1 MRKKYLSA
9 LLFGALLF
17 ASAGT
22 FTSCKDYDDD
32 INNLQEQINTINTT
46 LEELTGKIN
55 GLGAG
60 VTDFKYEN
68 GKLVIVTDKGTNFE
82 VTLPEADGIKE
93 LEIKDGILYADGEKV
108 GVVAGEGGAVNVEVK
123 DGILY
128 INGEAQELNDEVGSK
143 VVVVDNGNG
152 TYTLTVDGTS
162 IVLPKASASVAIAI
176 VSKNDQ
182 GQDISAY
189 NYFTNLSKVYNDY
202 NNAGTPTAITGAQGG
217 ILWGTAD
224 KYKGD
229 WKGLKSVEKGK
240 LLVGQISNV
249 NIKVSPATFDL
260 TTAKLTLVNT
270 LGEEAPV
277 TVTPVVEGKKGPQY
291 SGSRAADENG
301 NWSLQIA
308 MTDDVTAS
316 NIGTAFAGRN
326 TAEGYK
332 YQNVQYALAIDGK
345 VVTPYEIVVDTQES
359 KDAGDFTKGSFNN
372 VVYNYKKD
380 GVLKPWANDDI
391 LPLGE
396 TTLLINSA
404 TLQTAADKIY
414 DAYIEVM
421 DEDALE
427 DYNITVS
434 GMTINASNKAAG
446 VEKFPIKIHVMDVNG
461 NEVVSD
467 ELNIKFDNSV
477 VDEVTFPDQ
486 TCVFMPTTAAEGA
499 FILVDMGDIFTSMT
513 AEEANA
519 VSNRERDAVTWYTTV
534 NTKTFATIGSTPDAD
549 GLYQINFANRTYN
562 KIPGKSEQKV
572 FYYASKEDALE
583 DALKGDEDLAIKVE
597 GGLSKTIRT
606 IKYAAIPASAFKSQ
620 AFEGASDIIIKM
632 LDNENN
638 EVKKATATVTVS
650 LPAFDDILDIN
661 NTQKLW
667 NDAKDTYT
675 TRFDW
680 DTDNLKISMQK
691 PFTSKKDVNG
701 TAYFDINDADN
712 KLYYELSYTD
722 VNKKDQVVPVDNDN
736 FVSLPDVVKD
746 GELMHDVEVTATLY
760 PFGEDQVNLKLTKT
774 FKLYVQSVFE
784 DAELIYYVN
793 GEKQD
798 VVTLG
803 NNQYIEPGRG
813 TGASKQGLF
822 VAFDGEERPYVFQ
835 KGDYYNDLTEFNNG
849 TLINTADVT
858 TQPSDYTEGAND
870 NVNSYIILGE
880 GASGV
885 SLSINSVSNLY
896 DKDKDDY
903 VLFFNNVQ
911 GGTSGTVIFNFVD
924 HLGVKYPVTISYK
937 K

>member
-1 MRKKYLSA
+1 M
-9 LLFGALLF
+9 
-17 ASAGT
+17 
-22 FTSCKDYDDD
+22 
-32 INNLQEQINTINTT
+32 
-46 LEELTGKIN
+46 
-55 GLGAG
+55 
-60 VTDFKYEN
+60 
-68 GKLVIVTDKGTNFE
+68 
-82 VTLPEADGIKE
+82 
-93 LEIKDGILYADGEKV
+93 
-108 GVVAGEGGAVNVEVK
+108 
-123 DGILY
+123 
-128 INGEAQELNDEVGSK
+128 
-143 VVVVDNGNG
+143 
-152 TYTLTVDGTS
+152 
-162 IVLPKASASVAIAI
+162 LPKASASVAIAI

-182 GQDISAY
+182 GQDKDISAY
-189 NYFTNLSKVYNDY
+189 NYFTNLSKTVGNAAFVDAND
-202 NNAGTPTAITGAQGG
+202 GG

-326 TAEGYK
+326 TAENYA

-380 GVLKPWANDDI
+380 GVLKSWVNDDI

-404 TLQTAADKIY
+404 ISPTPQTAADKIY

-534 NTKTFATIGSTPDAD
+534 NTKTFATIGSAPDAD
-549 GLYQINFANRTYN
+549 GLYQINFANRTNN

-680 DTDNLKISMQK
+680 DDNSSASLKISMQK
-691 PFTSKKDVNG
+691 PFVSKKDVNG
-701 TAYFDINDADN
+701 TAYFDINDADS

-736 FVSLPDVVKD
+736 FVSLPDVVTED
-746 GELMHDVEVTATLY
+746 GKLMHDVEVTATLY
-760 PFGEDQVNLKLTKT
+760 PFGKDQENLKLTKT

-784 DAELIYYVN
+784 GAELIYYVDDV
-793 GEKQD
+793 KQD

-803 NNQYIEPGRG
+803 NDQCIAPGTTSG
-813 TGASKQGLF
+813 KKNGLY
-822 VAFDGEERPYVFQ
+822 VAFDGEERPYVFA
-835 KGDYYNDLTEFNNG
+835 KGDVYVLTEFNNG
-849 TLINTADVT
+849 TRIAQSQLNVQDPSGTASNDDVI
-858 TQPSDYTEGAND
+858 PALY
-870 NVNSYIILGE
+870 LGE

-885 SLSINSVSNLY
+885 SLSLKEVEDADGKKDNVLY
-896 DKDKDDY
+896 
-903 VLFFNNVQ
+903 FNNVS
-911 GGTSGTVIFNFVD
+911 GSTSGTVIFNFVD
-924 HLGVKYPVTISYK
+924 NLGVKYPVTISYK

>member
-1 MRKKYLSA
+1 
-9 LLFGALLF
+9 
-17 ASAGT
+17 
-22 FTSCKDYDDD
+22 
-32 INNLQEQINTINTT
+32 
-46 LEELTGKIN
+46 
-55 GLGAG
+55 
-60 VTDFKYEN
+60 
-68 GKLVIVTDKGTNFE
+68 
-82 VTLPEADGIKE
+82 
-93 LEIKDGILYADGEKV
+93 
-108 GVVAGEGGAVNVEVK
+108 EGGAVNVEVK

-182 GQDISAY
+182 GNISAY
-189 NYFTNLSKVYNDY
+189 NYFTNLSKVYN
-202 NNAGTPTAITGAQGG
+202 NNAGTPTAITDAEGG

-326 TAEGYK
+326 TAEDYA

-380 GVLKPWANDDI
+380 GVLKSWVNDGI

-404 TLQTAADKIY
+404 ISPTLQTAADKIY

-519 VSNRERDAVTWYTTV
+519 VSGRVSESVTWYTTV
-534 NTKTFATIGSTPDAD
+534 NTKTFATVGSTPDAD
-549 GLYQINFANRTYN
+549 GLYQINLANTGN
-562 KIPGKSEQKV
+562 NIVGNAETKV
-572 FYYASKEDALE
+572 FYYASKEDALK

-606 IKYAAIPASAFKSQ
+606 IKYAAIPASAFKSK
-620 AFEGASDIIIKM
+620 AFEGANDIIIKM
-632 LDNENN
+632 LDKDGN
-638 EVKKATATVTVS
+638 EVKKATATVTVA

-680 DTDNLKISMQK
+680 DNNSTAGLKISMQK
-691 PFTSKKDVNG
+691 PFVSKKDVNG
-701 TAYFDINDADN
+701 TAYFDINDADS

-722 VNKKDQVVPVDNDN
+722 VNKKDQVVPVANAK
-736 FVSLPDVVKD
+736 FVSLPNVVKD
-746 GELMHDVEVTATLY
+746 GKLMHDVEVTATLY
-760 PFGEDQVNLKLTKT
+760 PFGEKQVNLKLTKT

-784 DAELIYYVN
+784 GAELIYYVDDV
-793 GEKQD
+793 KQD

-803 NNQYIEPGRG
+803 NDQCIAPGTTSG
-813 TGASKQGLF
+813 KKNGLY
-822 VAFDGEERPYVFQ
+822 VAFDGEERPYVFA
-835 KGDYYNDLTEFNNG
+835 KGDVYAALTEFNNG
-849 TLINTADVT
+849 TRIAQSQLNVQDPTGTASNDDVI
-858 TQPSDYTEGAND
+858 PALY
-870 NVNSYIILGE
+870 LGE

-885 SLSINSVSNLY
+885 SLSLKEVKAADGKKDNVLY
-896 DKDKDDY
+896 
-903 VLFFNNVQ
+903 FNNVS
-911 GGTSGTVIFNFVD
+911 GSTSGTVIFNFVD
-924 HLGVKYPVTISYK
+924 NLGVKYPVTISYK

>member
-46 LEELTGKIN
+46 LEELTSKIN

-108 GVVAGEGGAVNVEVK
+108 GVVAGEGGVVNVEVK

-128 INGEAQELNDEVGSK
+128 INGEAQELKDEVGSK

-189 NYFTNLSKVYNDY
+189 NYFTNLSKVYND
-202 NNAGTPTAITGAQGG
+202 NAGTPTEVTGAQGG

-326 TAEGYK
+326 TAEDYA
-332 YQNVQYALAIDGK
+332 YQNIQYALAIDGK

-359 KDAGDFTKGSFNN
+359 KDAGDFTKGSFAN

-380 GVLKPWANDDI
+380 GVLKSWVNDDI

-404 TLQTAADKIY
+404 TNQTAADKIY

-427 DYNITVS
+427 DYDITVS

-446 VEKFPIKIHVMDVNG
+446 VTKFPIKIHVMDVNG

-534 NTKTFATIGSTPDAD
+534 NTKTFATIGSTPDED
-549 GLYQINFANRTYN
+549 GLYQINLANTGN
-562 KIPGKSEQKV
+562 NITGTAETKV

-701 TAYFDINDADN
+701 TAYFDINDADS

-760 PFGEDQVNLKLTKT
+760 PFGKDQENLKLTKT

-784 DAELIYYVN
+784 GAELIYYVN

-803 NNQYIEPGRG
+803 NNQYIEPGYTSNG
-813 TGASKQGLF
+813 KKYGLY
-822 VAFDGEERPYVFQ
+822 VAFDGEERPYVF
-835 KGDYYNDLTEFNNG
+835 KEGTKLKLTEFNNG
-849 TLINTADVT
+849 TAIHTATLNNPNAIVS
-858 TQPSDYTEGAND
+858 PKED
-870 NVNSYIILGE
+870 NVFPLVYMGE

-885 SLSINSVSNLY
+885 TLNLKQIPGAVYGGDANSNENALYFQNVS
-896 DKDKDDY
+896 
-903 VLFFNNVQ
+903 
-911 GGTSGTVIFNFVD
+911 GETSGTVIFNFID
-924 HLGVKYPVTISYK
+924 NLGVKYPVTISYK